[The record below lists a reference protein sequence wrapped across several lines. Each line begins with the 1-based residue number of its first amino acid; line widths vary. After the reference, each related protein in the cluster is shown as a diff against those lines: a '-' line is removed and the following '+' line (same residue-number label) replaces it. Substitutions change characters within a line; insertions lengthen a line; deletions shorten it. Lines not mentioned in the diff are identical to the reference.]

1 MMADARLVMTL
12 RLDPARGRHIFR
24 TEQRFSG
31 REPASFQN
39 LLADFP
45 ASVCAS
51 QWGHVH
57 QGGSEG
63 KAGLRI
69 PDCSKAMPAP
79 GPAWLALCG

>member
-24 TEQRFSG
+24 TEQRLSG

-45 ASVCAS
+45 ASICTGH
-51 QWGHVH
+51 WGHVH
-57 QGGSEG
+57 QGGQEG
-63 KAGLRI
+63 SLGSGSWTAE
-69 PDCSKAMPAP
+69 AMPAP
-79 GPAWLALCG
+79 GPAWLALLG